1 MNQEQLT
8 TLHTLFEVAYIMDP
22 GRSIWVSCQSPYFQ
36 KKKKKIVTLNF
47 LHKKNFSML
56 FAFLEIKLVTV
67 AETIG

>member
-1 MNQEQLT
+1 MG
-8 TLHTLFEVAYIMDP
+8 FMSKPIF
-22 GRSIWVSCQSPYFQ
+22 S
-36 KKKKKIVTLNF
+36 KKNKKKIVTLNF

>member
-1 MNQEQLT
+1 MG
-8 TLHTLFEVAYIMDP
+8 FMSKPIF
-22 GRSIWVSCQSPYFQ
+22 S

-56 FAFLEIKLVTV
+56 FAVLEIKLVTV